1 MSGKVVG
8 GTPNKIRSAYED
20 FLGFFQMAVEDNAGQ
35 VFFPDRPLGSCFTD
49 SGQAGVEFRR
59 CLYVKNLPCKY
70 LAGAKRLDVV
80 MVGLEE
86 LEKDDP
92 WRVKKSTVYLNY
104 FIVSDGK
111 AQLVQALH
119 FDFDE
124 GMQANHALFHLQLSN
139 DLISDEDRRSAHFHL
154 ELQPPGQANECR
166 VTTRI
171 PTPDMTLTSVLYCL
185 AADHLRSDIFGQ
197 FAERVGPIHD
207 RLPPLRFAALKS
219 SVEKSSLHFKSPHW
233 FARTPPTT
241 D

>member
-20 FLGFFQMAVEDNAGQ
+20 FLEFFRIAVEDNAGW
-35 VFFPDRPLGSCFTD
+35 VFSPDRPLGSCFTD
-49 SGQAGVEFRR
+49 SGQASVEFKR
-59 CLYVKNLPCKY
+59 CLYAKNLPCKY
-70 LAGAKRLDVV
+70 LGGSKRLDVV
-80 MVGLEE
+80 IFGLEE

-124 GMQANHALFHLQLSN
+124 EMQANHALFHLQLSN
-139 DLISDEDRRSAHFHL
+139 DLIPDEDRRSAHFDL

-197 FAERVGPIHD
+197 FAERVGPIQD
-207 RLPPLRFAALKS
+207 RLPPLHFDALKS
-219 SVEKSSLHFKSPHW
+219 SVEKSSLHFKSSHW
-233 FARTPPTT
+233 FARTRPTT
-241 D
+241 E